1 MANPG
6 GGANIQKYI
15 QHRRKLTLKGQ
26 MIRFYRV
33 GIFKKKGMYVLVLS
47 LIAHPV
53 PIVNGAQLRRE
64 AGRGPEAE
72 GSVHAP
78 FPLPDRMVLEG
89 FPAAK

>member
-1 MANPG
+1 
-6 GGANIQKYI
+6 
-15 QHRRKLTLKGQ
+15 
-26 MIRFYRV
+26 
-33 GIFKKKGMYVLVLS
+33 MYVLVLS